1 MVLNERRKR
10 RSSSGVYRGCSDV
23 LDGNGRGSR
32 EKAPF
37 GHELKISSV
46 VAILGLGG
54 HRYGIAAHAH
64 GGWQSKGLAEKGER
78 ARSQML
84 DPKNLLVRRFPYF
97 SDRRQACRN
106 ERLSHPE
113 RKFDVQDRRVIRKFG
128 RWIDHDRFRS
138 TC

>member
-1 MVLNERRKR
+1 MMVLNERRKR

-113 RKFDVQDRRVIRKFG
+113 RKFDAWVRRNRLQG
-128 RWIDHDRFRS
+128 GS
-138 TC
+138 Y